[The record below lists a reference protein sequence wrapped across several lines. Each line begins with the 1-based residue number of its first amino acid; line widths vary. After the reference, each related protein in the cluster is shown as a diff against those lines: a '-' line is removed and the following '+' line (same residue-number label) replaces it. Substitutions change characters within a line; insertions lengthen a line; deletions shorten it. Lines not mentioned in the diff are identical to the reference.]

1 MADESR
7 KSPMFGVPVTVH
19 SAKCTKA
26 QPLLVSYP
34 FKTTARA
41 VGLVRFVPFTRSQ
54 N

>member
-7 KSPMFGVPVTVH
+7 KSPMFGMTVH
-19 SAKCTKA
+19 SAKCTKT

-34 FKTTARA
+34 FKTTTSA

-54 N
+54 H